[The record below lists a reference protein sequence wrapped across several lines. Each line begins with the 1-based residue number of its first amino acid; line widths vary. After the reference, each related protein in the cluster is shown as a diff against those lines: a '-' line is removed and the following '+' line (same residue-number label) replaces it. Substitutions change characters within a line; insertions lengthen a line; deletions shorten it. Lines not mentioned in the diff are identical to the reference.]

1 MREAGIPTRQEAHPR
16 PSARQD
22 WLRKAIDV
30 ADELCALAPA
40 LENDLSAMKGFEFG
54 PMTDANDGRVFE
66 LPGQEPHQLTFT
78 L

>member
-1 MREAGIPTRQEAHPR
+1 MCATGIPTRQESHPR
-16 PSARQD
+16 PSSRQD
-22 WLRKAIDV
+22 WVWDATEV

-40 LENDLSAMKGFEFG
+40 PENDLSAMKGFEFG

-66 LPGQEPHQLTFT
+66 LLRQEPHQLTFA

>member
-1 MREAGIPTRQEAHPR
+1 MREAAILTRQESHPQ
-16 PSARQD
+16 PSFRQD
-22 WLRKAIDV
+22 WIWDATEV

-40 LENDLSAMKGFEFG
+40 LENDLSAMKGLEFG

-66 LPGQEPHQLTFT
+66 LLRQESHQLTLT